1 MTHQQIADLVRPAA
15 WQAVTK
21 VTNHTQ
27 DQEEAV
33 AHALRTII
41 DKFDQWDGR
50 PVGAWAYRIARNKAI
65 DLKKLRRRDV
75 DYEASEFMHEHSEQP
90 LDEVDYSRLRAAID
104 SLSPKKRELT
114 ILHYYKGMEM
124 QTIAESVGTSLSNVK
139 VTIMRARRDLKQ
151 LLSQ

>member
-1 MTHQQIADLVRPAA
+1 MTHQQIAKLVEPAA
-15 WQAVTK
+15 WSGAAGI
-21 VTNHTQ
+21 TNHTQ
-27 DQEEAV
+27 DREEAV

-41 DKFDQWDGR
+41 DKFDEWDGR
-50 PVGAWAYRIARNKAI
+50 PIGAWANRIARNKAI
-65 DLKKLRRRDV
+65 DLKKKRRNDC
-75 DYEASEFMHEHSEQP
+75 DYEATEFMHVPSEQP